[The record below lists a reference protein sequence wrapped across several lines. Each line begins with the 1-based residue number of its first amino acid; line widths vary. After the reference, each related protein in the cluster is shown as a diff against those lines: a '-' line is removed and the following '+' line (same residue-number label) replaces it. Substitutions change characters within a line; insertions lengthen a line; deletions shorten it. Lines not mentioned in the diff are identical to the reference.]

1 MDGKPMS
8 GDDPRENEKASGIRG
23 FLTSFFTAVARDLFQ
38 LLIAFSIVTGA
49 AAVVCW
55 YYGVPLFLSLLGGIL
70 VLGFALALKSD
81 SLFD

>member
-1 MDGKPMS
+1 MS
-8 GDDPRENEKASGIRG
+8 CDDPGEHKKASGIRG

-38 LLIAFSIVTGA
+38 LLIAFAIGTGA
-49 AAVVCW
+49 AALVCW

-70 VLGFALALKSD
+70 VLGFAVAVKSD